1 VSLRSKWFTVPVLV
15 LLALALIPVPTRAQ
29 EQNFDR
35 DKFDRDRRDRGRF
48 DGELRGVVVSIDR
61 WGRSFRL
68 QERSRFDSGIW
79 LVVVDRR
86 TDFDVRRGRDRYD
99 DDHYDDDRYDDRG
112 RDWEWFRRLDVGD
125 FVEVEGRLIRYRT
138 ILAREIDVLR
148 PRRPIVGRPHPQPY
162 PQPYPQPPVVIVPAP
177 VIIFPRHGVTIFGG
191 GFVLSGRVGPRA
203 RVLIVVSTM
212 QGGATYWKHEMW
224 ADADDSGAFR
234 VPIQSGYARY
244 GVQHH
249 ITVRSVQG
257 GAESPPVT
265 VVVNQN

>member
-15 LLALALIPVPTRAQ
+15 LLALALIPVPARAQ

-35 DKFDRDRRDRGRF
+35 DRFDRDRRDRDRF
-48 DGELRGVVVSIDR
+48 DGEIRGVVVSIDR
-61 WGRSFRL
+61 WGRTFRL
-68 QERSRFDSGIW
+68 QERSRFDRDIW

-86 TDFDVRRGRDRYD
+86 TDFDVRRGRDRDYG
-99 DDHYDDDRYDDRG
+99 DDRG

-148 PRRPIVGRPHPQPY
+148 PQRPIVGRPY

-191 GFVLSGRVGPRA
+191 VFILSGRVGPRV

-224 ADADDSGAFR
+224 ADADDDGNFR
-234 VPIQSGYARY
+234 VPIRSGYAGY